1 MLGGL
6 AQVHLQSG
14 RVKEKDS
21 LIEKVIR
28 KRYEYIGS
36 KTSAYAHLRGDN
48 YAEIITDLVG
58 VKLIIGKDTEASI
71 MSSVIKCTM

>member
-36 KTSAYAHLRGDN
+36 KTSAYAHLRG
-48 YAEIITDLVG
+48 V
-58 VKLIIGKDTEASI
+58 I
-71 MSSVIKCTM
+71 MPRSSRIWSESS